1 MQLMQ
6 QTFSREIGGRQL
18 TIEVGRLAELAS
30 GAALI
35 TYGETM
41 ILATVCSAQP
51 REGIDFFPLTVDYE
65 ERLYAAGKIPGS
77 FFRREGRPT
86 QEAILAAR
94 VTDRCLR
101 PLFPKGFRDEVQ
113 VIITILSADQE
124 NPPETLAILGA
135 SAALSMSDIPFDGP
149 VAATRM
155 GYADGE
161 LVVNPVFSQF
171 LNGKLDL
178 VVAGTKNA
186 VVMVEAGAS
195 ELSERTVLEALR
207 RGQEVNAQLVDLQ
220 QEVMDRVGKTKMA
233 FTPAVSAPPELTSQ
247 LEALIGARV
256 EALFDE
262 GAARGERNAALDDL
276 EREAVEQLSQNYDAK
291 QVRGAHE
298 GLLKKV
304 MRTNILRKGK
314 RPDGRTTD
322 EIRPISIELGIL
334 PRTHGT
340 GLFKR
345 GQTQVLTI
353 ATLSS
358 LSQAQMLDTI
368 SPEDRKRY
376 MHHYNFPPYSVGEV
390 RRMGGAGRREI
401 GHGALAERAL
411 EPVLP
416 SEEEF
421 PYTIRLVSEV
431 LSSNG
436 STSMASVC
444 GSALAL
450 MDAGVPIKT
459 PVAGV
464 AMGLIMGDDGRE
476 FAVLTDIQGIE
487 DFQGDMDFKVAG
499 TQEGITAMQMDVKLQ
514 GIDFAILEKAMD
526 QALRGR
532 LFILDKMNVA
542 ISTARDVLS
551 PYAPRMLKMSVPVDK
566 IGSIIGPGGKTIRAL
581 TSEYKVSIDVE
592 DDGTVIVGSP
602 NGEAAEKAMKAIHG
616 LVKEAE
622 VGEIYTGKVA
632 RIMDFGAFVEIL
644 PGKDGLVHISELADH
659 RVERVEDE
667 VQVGDEITVMVVEID
682 RLGRVNLSRR
692 AVQETSSED
701 SPGGVPVRFQ
711 NRGEGNGRQGS
722 SGPPRPQG
730 GRGGRGPSGGGGGGG
745 PRFR

>member
-1 MQLMQ
+1 MQLTQ

-30 GAALI
+30 GSALI
-35 TYGETM
+35 TYGDTI

-101 PLFPKGFRDEVQ
+101 PLFPKGYRDEVQ

-135 SAALSMSDIPFDGP
+135 STALSMSDIPFDGP

-155 GYADGE
+155 GYVDGE
-161 LVVNPVFSQF
+161 LVVNPLFSQF
-171 LNGKLDL
+171 VNGKLDL
-178 VVAGTKNA
+178 VVAGTKDA
-186 VVMVEAGAS
+186 VVMVEAGAG
-195 ELSERTVLEALR
+195 ELPERIMIDALR
-207 RGQEVNAQLVDLQ
+207 RGQEINAQLVDLQ
-220 QEVMDRVGKTKMA
+220 QEVVDRVGRPKME
-233 FTPAVSAPPELTSQ
+233 FTPAAGAPPELTSQ
-247 LEALIGARV
+247 LETLVGSRV

-276 EREAVEQLSQNYDAK
+276 EREAVEQFSQTYDAK
-291 QVRGAHE
+291 QVRTAHE
-298 GLLKKV
+298 SLLKKV
-304 MRTNILRKGK
+304 MRNNILRKGK

-322 EIRPISIELGIL
+322 EIRPISIEVGVL
-334 PRTHGT
+334 PRAHGT

-358 LSQAQMLDTI
+358 LSMAQTLDTI
-368 SPEDRKRY
+368 GPEDRKRY

-411 EPVLP
+411 EPVVP
-416 SEEEF
+416 SEEDF
-421 PYTIRLVSEV
+421 PYAIRLVSEV

-464 AMGLIMGDDGRE
+464 AMGLIMGDDSRE
-476 FAVLTDIQGIE
+476 YAVLTDIQGIE

-499 TQEGITAMQMDVKLQ
+499 TKEGVTALQMDVKLK

-532 LFILDKMNVA
+532 LFILDKMNEV
-542 ISTARDVLS
+542 ISTARDTLS

-566 IGSIIGPGGKTIRAL
+566 IGAVIGPGGKTIRAL
-581 TSEYKVSIDVE
+581 TSQYGVSIDVE

-692 AVQETSSED
+692 AVNESSSD
-701 SPGGVPVRFQ
+701 DGPGGVPVRFR
-711 NRGEGNGRQGS
+711 NREGNGRRGPGGPG
-722 SGPPRPQG
+722 GPPRSQG
-730 GRGGRGPSGGGGGGG
+730 GRGGRGPGGGGGS
-745 PRFR
+745 RFR

>member
-1 MQLMQ
+1 M
-6 QTFSREIGGRQL
+6 
-18 TIEVGRLAELAS
+18 
-30 GAALI
+30 
-35 TYGETM
+35 
-41 ILATVCSAQP
+41 
-51 REGIDFFPLTVDYE
+51 
-65 ERLYAAGKIPGS
+65 
-77 FFRREGRPT
+77 
-86 QEAILAAR
+86 
-94 VTDRCLR
+94 
-101 PLFPKGFRDEVQ
+101 
-113 VIITILSADQE
+113 
-124 NPPETLAILGA
+124 
-135 SAALSMSDIPFDGP
+135 
-149 VAATRM
+149 
-155 GYADGE
+155 
-161 LVVNPVFSQF
+161 
-171 LNGKLDL
+171 
-178 VVAGTKNA
+178 
-186 VVMVEAGAS
+186 
-195 ELSERTVLEALR
+195 
-207 RGQEVNAQLVDLQ
+207 
-220 QEVMDRVGKTKMA
+220 
-233 FTPAVSAPPELTSQ
+233 
-247 LEALIGARV
+247 
-256 EALFDE
+256 
-262 GAARGERNAALDDL
+262 
-276 EREAVEQLSQNYDAK
+276 
-291 QVRGAHE
+291 RGAHE
-298 GLLKKV
+298 SLLKKV

-322 EIRPISIELGIL
+322 EIRPISIEVGVL
-334 PRTHGT
+334 PRAHGT

-358 LSQAQMLDTI
+358 LSQAQILDTI

-411 EPVLP
+411 LPVVP
-416 SEEEF
+416 SQEEF

-476 FAVLTDIQGIE
+476 YAGLTDIQGIE
-487 DFQGDMDFKVAG
+487 DFQGEMDFKVAG
-499 TQEGITAMQMDVKLQ
+499 TQEGITALHMDAKVE
-514 GIDFAILEKAMD
+514 GIAFASREKALCQALRVRTCILEKRNSPVSPD
-526 QALRGR
+526 QMTAP
-532 LFILDKMNVA
+532 
-542 ISTARDVLS
+542 ISKARDPPSHHAPLMLS
-551 PYAPRMLKMSVPVDK
+551 RSVPVDK

-644 PGKDGLVHISELADH
+644 PGKDGLVHISELSDH

-682 RLGRVNLSRR
+682 RLGRINLSRR
-692 AVQETSSED
+692 AVHEASSDD

-711 NRGEGNGRQGS
+711 NRGEGNGRRGPG
-722 SGPPRPQG
+722 GPPRQQG
-730 GRGGRGPSGGGGGGG
+730 GRGGRGPGGGGGQ
-745 PRFR
+745 RFR

>member
-1 MQLMQ
+1 M
-6 QTFSREIGGRQL
+6 
-18 TIEVGRLAELAS
+18 V
-30 GAALI
+30 
-35 TYGETM
+35 
-41 ILATVCSAQP
+41 LATVCSAQP

-86 QEAILAAR
+86 EEAILAAR

-113 VIITILSADQE
+113 IIITILSADQE
-124 NPPETLAILGA
+124 NPPETLAIIGA
-135 SAALSMSDIPFDGP
+135 STALSMSNIPFDGP

-155 GYADGE
+155 GYVDGE

-171 LNGKLDL
+171 LGGKLDL
-178 VVAGTKNA
+178 VVAGTKEA
-186 VVMVEAGAS
+186 VVMVEAGAN
-195 ELSERTVLEALR
+195 ELPERAVIEALR
-207 RGQEVNAQLVDLQ
+207 RGQEINSQLVDLQ
-220 QEVMDRVGKTKMA
+220 QEVVARVGKTKMD
-233 FTPAVSAPPELTSQ
+233 FTPSAGTPPELASQ
-247 LEALIGARV
+247 LAALVGARV

-262 GAARGERNAALDDL
+262 GAATGERNVALDDL
-276 EREAVEQLSQNYDAK
+276 EREAVEQLSQTYDAK

-298 GLLKKV
+298 SLLKNV
-304 MRTNILRKGK
+304 MRSNILRKGK

-322 EIRPISIELGIL
+322 EIRPISIELGVL
-334 PRTHGT
+334 PRAHGT

-358 LSQAQMLDTI
+358 LSQAQTLDTI
-368 SPEDRKRY
+368 GPEDRKRY

-411 EPVLP
+411 EPVIP
-416 SEEEF
+416 TEEDF
-421 PYTIRLVSEV
+421 PYTLRLVSEV

-476 FAVLTDIQGIE
+476 YAVLTDIQGIE

-499 TQEGITAMQMDVKLQ
+499 TQEGITALQMDVKVK
-514 GIDFAILEKAMD
+514 GIDFAILEKALE

-532 LFILDKMNVA
+532 LFILDKMNAA
-542 ISTARDVLS
+542 IATARDTLS
-551 PYAPRMLKMSVPVDK
+551 PHAPRMLKMSVPVEK
-566 IGSIIGPGGKTIRAL
+566 IGSVIGPGGKTIRAL
-581 TSEYKVSIDVE
+581 TSEYKVSIDVQ

-602 NGEAAEKAMKAIHG
+602 NGESAEKAMKAIHG

-692 AVQETSSED
+692 AVTESSSED
-701 SPGGVPVRFQ
+701 GPGGVPVRFQ
-711 NRGEGNGRQGS
+711 NRGEGNGRRGPGGPG
-722 SGPPRPQG
+722 GPPG
-730 GRGGRGPSGGGGGGG
+730 GRGGRGPGGGGGGQ
-745 PRFR
+745 RFR

>member
-1 MQLMQ
+1 MQLTQ

-41 ILATVCSAQP
+41 ILATVCSSQP

-94 VTDRCLR
+94 VTDRCIR

-135 SAALSMSDIPFDGP
+135 STVLSMSDIPFDGP

-155 GYADGE
+155 GYVDGE
-161 LVVNPVFSQF
+161 MVVNPVFSQF
-171 LNGKLDL
+171 LGGKLDL
-178 VVAGTKNA
+178 VVAGTKDA
-186 VVMVEAGAS
+186 VVMVEAGAC
-195 ELSERTVLEALR
+195 ELPERTVIEALR
-207 RGQEVNAQLVDLQ
+207 RGQEINAQLVDLQ
-220 QEVMDRVGKTKMA
+220 QEVVGRVGRTKMD
-233 FTPAVSAPPELTSQ
+233 FTPYTGIAPELASQ
-247 LEALIGARV
+247 LATLIGSRV

-262 GAARGERNAALDDL
+262 GAARGERNVALDDL
-276 EREAVEQLSQNYDAK
+276 EREAIEQLSNTYDAK
-291 QVRGAHE
+291 QVREAHE
-298 GLLKKV
+298 SLLKKV

-322 EIRPISIELGIL
+322 EIRPISIEVGVL
-334 PRTHGT
+334 PRAHGT

-358 LSQAQMLDTI
+358 LSQVQTLDTI
-368 SPEDRKRY
+368 GPEDRKRY

-411 EPVLP
+411 EPVVP

-476 FAVLTDIQGIE
+476 YAVLSDIQGIE

-499 TQEGITAMQMDVKLQ
+499 TQEGITALQMDVKAT
-514 GIDFAILEKAMD
+514 GIDFTILEKALD

-532 LFILDKMNVA
+532 LFILDKMNAA
-542 ISTARDVLS
+542 ISTARDTLS

-682 RLGRVNLSRR
+682 RMGRVNLSRR
-692 AVQETSSED
+692 AVDESASGD

-711 NRGEGNGRQGS
+711 NRGEGNGR
-722 SGPPRPQG
+722 
-730 GRGGRGPSGGGGGGG
+730 RGPGGGGGGGG
-745 PRFR
+745 PRSR

>member
-1 MQLMQ
+1 MQLTQ
-6 QTFSREIGGRQL
+6 QTFSREIGGRKL

-86 QEAILAAR
+86 EEAILAAR

-135 SAALSMSDIPFDGP
+135 STALSMSNIPFDGP

-155 GYADGE
+155 GYVDGE
-161 LVVNPVFSQF
+161 LVVNPLFSQF

-178 VVAGTKNA
+178 VVAGTKDA
-186 VVMVEAGAS
+186 VVMVEAGAG
-195 ELSERTVLEALR
+195 ELPERTVIEALR
-207 RGQEVNAQLVDLQ
+207 RGQEINAQLVELQ
-220 QEVMDRVGKTKMA
+220 QEVVDRVGKTKMEY
-233 FTPAVSAPPELTSQ
+233 TPATGAPPELTSQ
-247 LEALIGARV
+247 LEALIGSRV

-276 EREAVEQLSQNYDAK
+276 EREAVEQFSQNYDAK

-298 GLLKKV
+298 SLLKKV

-322 EIRPISIELGIL
+322 EIRPISIEVGVL
-334 PRTHGT
+334 PRAHGT

-358 LSQAQMLDTI
+358 LSQAQILDTI

-411 EPVLP
+411 LPVVP
-416 SEEEF
+416 SQEEF

-476 FAVLTDIQGIE
+476 YAVLTDIQGIE

-514 GIDFAILEKAMD
+514 GIDFAILETAME

-532 LFILDKMNVA
+532 LFILDKMNAA
-542 ISTARDVLS
+542 ISTARDTLS
-551 PYAPRMLKMSVPVDK
+551 PHAPRMPTM
-566 IGSIIGPGGKTIRAL
+566 
-581 TSEYKVSIDVE
+581 
-592 DDGTVIVGSP
+592 
-602 NGEAAEKAMKAIHG
+602 
-616 LVKEAE
+616 
-622 VGEIYTGKVA
+622 
-632 RIMDFGAFVEIL
+632 
-644 PGKDGLVHISELADH
+644 
-659 RVERVEDE
+659 
-667 VQVGDEITVMVVEID
+667 
-682 RLGRVNLSRR
+682 
-692 AVQETSSED
+692 
-701 SPGGVPVRFQ
+701 
-711 NRGEGNGRQGS
+711 
-722 SGPPRPQG
+722 
-730 GRGGRGPSGGGGGGG
+730 
-745 PRFR
+745 